1 MIVTSVDN
9 VYQVYA
15 DSMKVL
21 TYKTVLDPEINKT
34 YTRITSYEVDIYN
47 AKGEITKLQET
58 TGSLV
63 DFTA

>member
-1 MIVTSVDN
+1 MIVTSVDS

-34 YTRITSYEVDIYN
+34 YTSITSYEVDIYN
-47 AKGEITKLQET
+47 AKGDITRLQET
-58 TGSLV
+58 TGSLINI
-63 DFTA
+63 TA